1 MTLKH
6 QHVHYFREIGNISV
20 IMLLPVP
27 PPIFL
32 LLLPLLHLV
41 SGHPLS
47 VPPALQIRAQGP
59 GSRVHYVPVAR
70 TLVKQVLRTH
80 GTALNC
86 LYDFQE
92 AWFHQLFLELSP
104 EVGKYTYMSTRRGC
118 LSRSTVRIKL
128 HRGSRRLRNI
138 KHF

>member
-20 IMLLPVP
+20 IMFLPVP
-27 PPIFL
+27 PSFFL

-47 VPPALQIRAQGP
+47 VHPALQIRDQGP

-70 TLVKQVLRTH
+70 TLVKQVLKTH

-86 LYDFQE
+86 LYDFKDP
-92 AWFHQLFLELSP
+92 WFHNFFVLLFP
-104 EVGKYTYMSTRRGC
+104 EVRKKGIIQQEENG
-118 LSRSTVRIKL
+118 
-128 HRGSRRLRNI
+128 
-138 KHF
+138 F